1 MLITE
6 KCKITGWTSLCPPL
20 IIKFLFLGHS
30 LTTDT
35 SFKDVDVITDFKTQL

>member
-6 KCKITGWTSLCPPL
+6 KCKITEWTSLCPPL
-20 IIKFLFLGHS
+20 IIKFLFLDQS

-35 SFKDVDVITDFKTQL
+35 SCKDVDVITDFQGQL